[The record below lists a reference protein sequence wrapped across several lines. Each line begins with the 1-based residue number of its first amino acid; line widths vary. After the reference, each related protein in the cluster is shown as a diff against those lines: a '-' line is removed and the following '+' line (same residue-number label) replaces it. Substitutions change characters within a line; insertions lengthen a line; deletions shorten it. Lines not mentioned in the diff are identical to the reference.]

1 MTNRLVD
8 ERRKKL
14 EERYREQKRNL
25 DKEEELLGLL
35 PSLIDERF
43 MPKIHV
49 LGPNLATR
57 LGYVASLHFGDQDPW
72 DDIEPYVTDT
82 EVSILMEQYSPIPMV
97 MREGTFKRFVPT
109 TQALWDSYWQD
120 NIVYNPNGTTMEFH
134 PVAPFTFNMET
145 SPHSTKTLVKWF
157 ADLGP
162 YTMVCVA
169 HLDPHKDASW
179 IHRTASG
186 SGGNA
191 KAIIRKAIP
200 NLGGTYTQIS
210 WATGEPIS
218 KYKTQGS
225 YTFYWGWPSADDM
238 EWGNV
243 IDFTPRNEVRE

>member
-1 MTNRLVD
+1 LVD
-8 ERRKKL
+8 ERRKALK
-14 EERYREQKRNL
+14 EKYREQKRNL

-82 EVSILMEQYSPIPMV
+82 EVSILMEQYPPIPMA
-97 MREGTFKRFVPT
+97 MRDSTFKRFVPT
-109 TQALWDSYWQD
+109 TQALWDSYWQN
-120 NIVYNPNGTTMEFH
+120 NIVDNPNGTTTEFH

-145 SPHSTKTLVKWF
+145 APHSTKTLVKWF
-157 ADLGP
+157 SDLGP
-162 YTMVCVA
+162 YTVVCVA
-169 HLDPHKDASW
+169 HLNPAKDPSYF
-179 IHRTASG
+179 RTGFAY
-186 SGGNA
+186 NPTRVVLMA
-191 KAIIRKAIP
+191 CIP
-200 NLGGTYTQIS
+200 QLGGTYTQIS
-210 WATGEPIS
+210 WATGQPIS
-218 KYKTQGS
+218 RHKTHGS